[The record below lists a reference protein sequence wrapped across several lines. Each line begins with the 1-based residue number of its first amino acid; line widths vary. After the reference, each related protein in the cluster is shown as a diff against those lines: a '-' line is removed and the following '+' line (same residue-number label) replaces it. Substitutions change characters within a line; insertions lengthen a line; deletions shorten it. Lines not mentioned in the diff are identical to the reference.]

1 MIRRLLLA
9 ILIALAVP
17 AIVIVPTA
25 IVAQAP
31 AATSGATGGPGP
43 AETSHPP
50 IVPSASGV
58 PTAATLNPER
68 EEMVRR
74 LASELR
80 CPVCQGLSVQDSPT
94 ELSMQMKAVIR
105 GQLEQGK
112 TPDEVRAYFVARYG
126 EWILLKPEAS
136 GFNLVIYFLPL
147 AMLLAGGVWVAF
159 TVRRWRKHGG
169 DVAPYPAEEPA

>member
-1 MIRRLLLA
+1 VIRRLLLA
-9 ILIALAVP
+9 ILIAIAL
-17 AIVIVPTA
+17 PTA
-25 IVAQAP
+25 IVAQ
-31 AATSGATGGPGP
+31 TTGATGGPGP

-50 IVPSASGV
+50 VVPSASGV

-94 ELSMQMKAVIR
+94 ELSQQMKAVIR

-112 TPDEVRAYFVARYG
+112 TPDEVRAYFVSRYG

-136 GFNLVIYFLPL
+136 GFNLVIYLLPL
-147 AMLLAGGVWVAF
+147 AMLLAGGVWVAL

-169 DVAPYPAEEPA
+169 EVAPYPAEEPA

>member
-1 MIRRLLLA
+1 VIRRLLFA
-9 ILIALAVP
+9 ILIALVL
-17 AIVIVPTA
+17 PTA
-25 IVAQAP
+25 VMAQ
-31 AATSGATGGPGP
+31 TTGATGGPGP

-50 IVPSASGV
+50 IVPSGSGV

-147 AMLLAGGVWVAF
+147 VMLLAGGVWVAF
-159 TVRRWRKHGG
+159 TVRRWRQRGESM
-169 DVAPYPAEEPA
+169 PPLPAEEPA